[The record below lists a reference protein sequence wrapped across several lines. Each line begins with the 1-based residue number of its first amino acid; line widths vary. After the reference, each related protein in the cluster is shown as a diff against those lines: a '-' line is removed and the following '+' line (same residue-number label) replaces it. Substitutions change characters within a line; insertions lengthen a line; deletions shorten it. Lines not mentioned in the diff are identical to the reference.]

1 MTGVCWVLSLVNLIF
16 KDIQQVLT
24 YVTIM
29 LLVASPIAYTPD
41 MLPPQLR
48 LLIYINPLA
57 LFRGGIPVADRTRRA
72 AALAHHRRQLLLC
85 LRLRSCSVPGYSSA
99 RR

>member
-1 MTGVCWVLSLVNLIF
+1 M
-16 KDIQQVLT
+16 LT

-48 LLIYINPLA
+48 LLLYVNPLGY
-57 LFRGGIPVADRTRRA
+57 FVVAFQSLIVLGELPPWPIMVGSFCFAFGSFLLGAWVFTRA
-72 AALAHHRRQLLLC
+72 KAVFFDYA
-85 LRLRSCSVPGYSSA
+85 
-99 RR
+99 